1 VEQRSLRAWG
11 VVLASLALAVFAGAW
26 LVRRGARASASVA
39 ASEGPSAPAFDGDA
53 RVHASDTARITVE
66 VLNATRLHGLAR
78 RATFYLRDRGF
89 DVVLT
94 GTAPDQRDSTVVL
107 DRSRHPE
114 WARLA
119 ARALGH
125 ARVDEQPDS
134 SRDVDLTVLLGA
146 SWRPPAEP
154 FYP

>member
-1 VEQRSLRAWG
+1 
-11 VVLASLALAVFAGAW
+11 VF
-26 LVRRGARASASVA
+26 
-39 ASEGPSAPAFDGDA
+39 EGNAHVHVPDSA
-53 RVHASDTARITVE
+53 RVTVE

-94 GTAPDQRDSTVVL
+94 GTDSLQRDTTLIV

-114 WARLA
+114 WAQLV

-125 ARVDEQPDS
+125 ARVDERPDS
-134 SRDVDLTVLLGA
+134 SRDVDLTVFLGA
-146 SWRPPAEP
+146 SWRPPSEP